1 MLKDWIRKIALD
13 KNLRGEDYRVLLL
26 LLSEADGHTVD
37 ISQAEIAQNLKYQQ
51 PRVSRALKNLTT
63 EKIIAKRWVEGKLIG
78 YRFLIS
84 ESN

>member
-1 MLKDWIRKIALD
+1 MLKDWIKKAATH

-37 ISQAEIAQNLKYQQ
+37 ISQAEIAQKLKYQQ
-51 PRVSRALKNLTT
+51 PRVCRALKNLTT
-63 EKIIAKRWVEGKLIG
+63 NNIIAKKWVGGKLVG
-78 YRFLIS
+78 YHFLIS